1 MAFRFS
7 GESHVGCVYTHN
19 EDAIGWSIT
28 NSIWFV
34 ADGMGGYSNGELA
47 SSIVKQT
54 ILKGVANPDVPLKQR
69 VLDAH
74 QAIVDEIARER
85 GPVQMGSTL
94 VLLQIKERNCQVAWV
109 GDSRAY
115 LWRKCNLVQINR
127 DHTFIQSLIDEGM
140 LDPQNAFN
148 HPRKNELL
156 QALGMGVPKPE
167 LTELHLESHD
177 WLILCSD
184 GLHDVVT
191 QEEIIDVLKDCELP
205 NEATQ
210 KLIQAS
216 LDRGVDDNVSVIV
229 VECPE
234 FSPEGILEH
243 ISSILGARKRSTD
256 ADFD

>member
-19 EDAIGWSIT
+19 EDAIGWSLPH
-28 NSIWFV
+28 NMWFV
-34 ADGMGGYSNGELA
+34 ADGMGGYAKGEIA
-47 SSIVKQT
+47 SGIVKKAV
-54 ILKGVANPDVPLKQR
+54 LKGMANPDVQLDQL

-74 QAIVDEIARER
+74 QAIVDELAKES
-85 GPVQMGSTL
+85 GPSQMGSTL
-94 VLLQIKERNCQVAWV
+94 VLMQVVERSCKVAWV

-115 LWRKCNLVQINR
+115 LWRKGHLGQINR
-127 DHTFIQSLIDEGM
+127 DHTFLQSLVDEGVM
-140 LDPQNAFN
+140 EAKDVHK

-156 QALGMGVPKPE
+156 QALGMGLPE
-167 LTELHLESHD
+167 PEETEIRLDSHD

-191 QEEIIDVLKDCELP
+191 QDEITDVLQDCKSP
-205 NEATQ
+205 GEATQ

-229 VECPE
+229 IECPQ
-234 FSPEGILEH
+234 FPPEGIREH
-243 ISSILGARKRSTD
+243 ITTIFGGNKKPDD
-256 ADFD
+256 ADLD